1 MFADITKENLHHA
14 YLIEGDARVLVEP
27 LLEHL
32 SKTLGIPKNGNPN
45 VHEILVEMLD
55 IETARKIRQAAGMTP
70 FGGGRS
76 VFIIGARS
84 MGVEAQNA
92 LLKTLEEPGEGS
104 ILFLIVPTREILLPT
119 VRSRV
124 LELRGTVS
132 ESSAEDV
139 ALAKRFIEGGAVE
152 RLFLAQKIHKEE
164 DKDVARDKAKAF
176 LAALIGE
183 YGRREDRDAHY
194 LERLITARRFLYSRS
209 PSLKLILEGLAVT
222 YPRKVPAVRKG

>member
-14 YLIEGDARVLVEP
+14 YLIEGDARALVEP

-45 VHEILVEMLD
+45 IHENIVETLD
-55 IETARKIRQAAGMTP
+55 IGTAREIRREAGMTP
-70 FGGGRS
+70 FGGGKS

-104 ILFLIVPTREILLPT
+104 ILFLIVPTRELLLPT

-124 LELRGTVS
+124 LELSSTTR
-132 ESSAEDV
+132 ESTAADA
-139 ALAKRFIEGGAVE
+139 ALAKRFIEGGAIE
-152 RLFLAQKIHKEE
+152 RISLAQEIHKEE
-164 DKDVARDKAKAF
+164 DKDVARDRAKA
-176 LAALIGE
+176 LLTALIVG
-183 YGRREDRDAHY
+183 YGRSDNRDAHY
-194 LERLITARRFLYSRS
+194 LERLIAARRLLYSRS

-222 YPRKVPAVRKG
+222 FPRKVPATQKG